1 MIRIF
6 TLHLAHTYA
15 FLFHLKVNENEVEEK
30 LQEDIINEEVE
41 RNPVNSENVEP
52 NKQIEKTQHVQRK
65 VTKHTLR
72 I

>member
-1 MIRIF
+1 MSVIALLDYLKGGF
-6 TLHLAHTYA
+6 M
-15 FLFHLKVNENEVEEK
+15 KVNENEVEEK